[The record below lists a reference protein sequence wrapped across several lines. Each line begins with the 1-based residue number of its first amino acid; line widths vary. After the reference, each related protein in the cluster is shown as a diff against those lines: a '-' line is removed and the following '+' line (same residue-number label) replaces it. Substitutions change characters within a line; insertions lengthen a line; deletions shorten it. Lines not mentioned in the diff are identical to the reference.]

1 MQCIPMFE
9 NYFWSSS
16 VNYKSE
22 RMWVLRLLCSGLNIE
37 DDAQLYIRNSVPD
50 TLLSFYSSPLSDDES
65 RDLLIEVKMTI
76 FVVLVWIKVFLYCDY
91 WRNHFTDLCILS

>member
-1 MQCIPMFE
+1 MFN

-22 RMWVLRLLCSGLNIE
+22 RMWILRLLYSGLNIE
-37 DDAQLYIRNSVPD
+37 DDAQLYIRNSIPD

-65 RDLLIEVKMTI
+65 RELVIEVKLTMLCLFGYGWFCTVIIEVTI
-76 FVVLVWIKVFLYCDY
+76 TLIPVFFYEY
-91 WRNHFTDLCILS
+91 KEKH